1 MWVFGES
8 WARQPFS
15 SHCQQFFLN
24 ANQVP
29 SALDL
34 KSSGEIPQEIDALGG
49 GGWKV
54 RDGTLPTVLPMGNEA
69 LGSLGQH

>member
-15 SHCQQFFLN
+15 SHCQQLFLN

-34 KSSGEIPQEIDALGG
+34 KSSGEIPQEINAWGG
-49 GGWKV
+49 QV

-69 LGSLGQH
+69 LGSLRQH